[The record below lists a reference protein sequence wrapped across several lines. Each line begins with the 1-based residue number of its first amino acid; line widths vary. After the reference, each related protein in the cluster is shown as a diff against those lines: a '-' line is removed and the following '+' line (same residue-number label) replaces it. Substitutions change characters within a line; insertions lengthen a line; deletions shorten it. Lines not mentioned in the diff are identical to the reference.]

1 MKIGKLFREARVND
15 INVSEDGK
23 TVSFSF
29 SSEEPVERWFGEEV
43 LSHEPGA
50 MNLQR
55 VQAGAAPYLW
65 NHNPD
70 EPIGMVKADASVA
83 GKIGR
88 GSATYFTTP
97 FAQEK
102 LQQWKEGLRNTSFMY
117 QIDEIKETRAATK
130 DQPAQ
135 FTATKYTVYEI
146 SQVSIPADFKVGG
159 GRAAEES
166 AIEVKIINPARG
178 ESRKMK
184 TEEQIAAEAAAEKVK
199 RDAEIVQVR
208 ADAQKAERERSVA
221 IDALGAKFEKPELAR
236 QLKESGKS
244 IEESRTAFLEAL
256 GARQVPVTGTEGE
269 IGLGEKEK
277 RQFSFM
283 RAINAL
289 ANPHDARLQEAAKF
303 ERECSAAAEKIA
315 GKGSRGIMIPT
326 DILRHS
332 KRDMTAGSSSA
343 GGYTIATD
351 LLAGSF
357 IDLLRNRMV
366 TQRLGAQSLNGL
378 QGNLS
383 IPKLTGG
390 ATSYWVAENVAPTEG
405 AQTLGQVAM
414 SPKTIGAYTDMSRR
428 LLIQSSIDFEGMV
441 KGDLAKSIALAIDAK
456 ALYGDG
462 SSNTITGV
470 RSATSLNTVDFA
482 NADPTYAEIVDMETQ
497 VAADNADIGTL
508 AYAVNAYGRGKL
520 KVTYTNATYGE
531 IPVFKDNQIN
541 GYRAEVSNQVSKLSS
556 VDYDYWFGN
565 WSDLILGF
573 WSGLDLLVDPYTGSK
588 EGTVRVV
595 AFQDVDCA
603 VRHGES
609 FCYGNKTIS

>member
-1 MKIGKLFREARVND
+1 MKIGRQFRVARASDLVIDEAKN
-15 INVSEDGK
+15 
-23 TVSFSF
+23 TVEFSF

-55 VQAGAAPYLW
+55 VDAGAAPFLW

-70 EPIGMVKADASVA
+70 EPLGMVGSAQVV
-83 GKIGR
+83 GKVGR
-88 GSATYFTTP
+88 AVATYFTTP

-102 LQQWKEGLRNTSFMY
+102 KQQYKEGLRNISFTY
-117 QIDEIKETRAATK
+117 QIDEIKETRAASK
-130 DQPAQ
+130 DKPAQ
-135 FTATKYTVYEI
+135 YTATKYTVYEM

-159 GRAAEES
+159 GRVVDES
-166 AIEVKIINPARG
+166 AIEVIVINPFKGAQ
-178 ESRKMK
+178 KMK
-184 TEEQIAAEAAAEKVK
+184 TEEQIAAEAAAEQKK
-199 RDAEIVQVR
+199 RDLEISQVR
-208 ADAQKAERERSVA
+208 SDAQKAERERVA
-221 IDALGAKFEKPELAR
+221 AITALGARFEKPELSR
-236 QLKESGKS
+236 QLIESGKE
-244 IEESRTAFLEAL
+244 IAESRVAFLEAL
-256 GARQVPVTGTEGE
+256 GARKVPVTGTEGE
-269 IGLGEKEK
+269 IGLTEKQKGE
-277 RQFSFM
+277 FSFI
-283 RAINAL
+283 RALNAL
-289 ANPHDARLQEAAKF
+289 ANPHDARLQELAKF

-315 GKGSRGIMIPT
+315 GRGSRGIMVPT
-326 DILRHS
+326 DILRA

-366 TQRLGAQSLNGL
+366 TQRLGAQAMHGL

-414 SPKTIGAYTDMSRR
+414 SPKTVGAYTDISRR

-441 KGDLAKSIALAIDAK
+441 KGDLAKSIGLAIDAK

-470 RSATSLNTVDFA
+470 RSASNLNTTDFVA
-482 NADPTYAEIVDMETQ
+482 ATPTYPEIVDMETQ
-497 VAADNADIGTL
+497 VALDNADIGTL
-508 AYAVNAYGRGKL
+508 AYAVNAAGRGAL
-520 KVTYTNATYGE
+520 KGVFTNATYGE
-531 IPVFKDNQIN
+531 IPVWKDNQIN
-541 GYRAEVSNQVSKLSS
+541 GYRAEVSNQVSKLSTA
-556 VDYDYWFGN
+556 DYDYWFGN